1 MPVLETLL
9 IVSGLLN
16 AGLIAL
22 KVVAPR
28 TKTPLDDKVLTVLD
42 KYGVPLVEY
51 LQALYG
57 PVVDKTLSDNKVGNE
72 PRPQAR
78 DHRTGK

>member
-1 MPVLETLL
+1 MLETLL
-9 IVSGLLN
+9 VVSGLLN
-16 AGLIAL
+16 AVLIGL

-28 TKTPLDDKVLTVLD
+28 TKTPLDDKVLSVLD

-57 PVVDKTLSDNKVGNE
+57 PKAGNE
-72 PRPQAR
+72 PRPQVR
-78 DHRTGK
+78 DHRTK